1 MTGTLW
7 YVVHTRPNSEAK
19 ADFNLR
25 RQGFTTYLPR
35 YQRQRR
41 HARKSETVT
50 RPLFPRYLFVELD
63 LAFDQWRSIRS
74 TFGISQIV
82 LAGDRPRPLPVGV
95 VDEIRA
101 RESETGFVKLGLP
114 AGVKPGSKIRLLDG
128 VFADSTAVFEQTAD
142 DRRVAVVLSLL
153 GREVRVFVAPESV
166 ATA

>member
-1 MTGTLW
+1 MTEALW

-35 YQRQRR
+35 YQRPRR
-41 HARKSETVT
+41 HARKTEMVA

-63 LAFDQWRSIRS
+63 LAFDQWRSIQS

-82 LAGDRPRPLPVGV
+82 LAGDRPRPLPYGV
-95 VDEIRA
+95 IDEIQA

-114 AGVKPGSKIRLLDG
+114 AGVKPGSKVRLLDG
-128 VFADSTAVFEQTAD
+128 VFADATGVFEKAAD
-142 DRRVAVVLSLL
+142 DRRVAILLSLL
-153 GREVRVFVAPESV
+153 GREVRLFVAPDSV
-166 ATA
+166 GAI